1 MEILLN
7 GETAFLVKTSSGSA
21 ICDPANEEESRYVAS
36 SAADDIDV
44 VAVLY
49 SQPQKSSFQSS
60 SDTDSAA
67 TISRAGEYE
76 VGDLGI
82 RGIALGDVD
91 GSGSKR
97 TSTSYRI
104 DSEGIA
110 VYVLGLPTSALD
122 TNTVRMI
129 GHVDV
134 ILLDA
139 SRLTMAPK
147 ELASMISSLEPS
159 LVVANGLNPESGE
172 PDPALSA
179 LLGELGG
186 GDQQSEPQVRVSI
199 TRSSLPED
207 RRVIVLKPRQTGT

>member
-21 ICDPANEEESRYVAS
+21 ICDPANPEEATYVAS
-36 SAADDIDV
+36 SAADDTKV

-49 SQPQKSSFQSS
+49 SQPQKPSFQKPSS
-60 SDTDSAA
+60 TDDAA

-82 RGIALGDVD
+82 RGITLGAVD
-91 GSGSKR
+91 QAGAKH

-104 DSEGIA
+104 DSEGIT
-110 VYVLGLPTSALD
+110 VYALGLPTSAPD

-139 SRLTMAPK
+139 SRLTMEPK
-147 ELASMISSLEPS
+147 ELTSMISSLEPS
-159 LVVANGLNPESGE
+159 LVIANGLNPESGE
-172 PDPALSA
+172 PAPALTT

-186 GDQQSEPQVRVSI
+186 GDQQSEPQARVNI

-207 RRVIVLKPRQTGT
+207 RRVIVLKPRQT